1 MVLALGIIIIQNNI
15 PNFAKS
21 AVAAVV
27 GETNLFLLICCII
40 SPLIL
45 KPIPATNMATNL
57 GTLLTSNICILSILN
72 VNISFIEIS
81 SRNPLATLNKID
93 ISDIKNIP
101 CILISSKE
109 QLESD
114 KEYYQRVMGFGGE
127 FIFAE
132 NLEEGRLFVAG
143 NKGFM
148 PVEDI
153 TFTTRKDIP
162 IKRIALCRDEKQIKK
177 DLVVS
182 KYKENFIKDIKIS
195 DKEIKAHYESH
206 KDEFKIQ
213 EVRAS
218 QILIS
223 TLDDDN
229 KQVSKE
235 EKEKLKTKAEKLLN
249 KVNNGED
256 FNKLAKKYSDDKNSG
271 KNGGDLGFFS
281 KDDKNIDFTKEVFKL
296 DKGKR
301 VALIETS
308 YGYHIVKITDK
319 RTVTKSL
326 EDSKDDIKNKILN
339 EKYSKQIDS
348 LYKKGKI
355 TIT

>member
-1 MVLALGIIIIQNNI
+1 MKQEIIGMVNYLVKKTNGGKKLRKIVLMGLVALISINMVACNKSTVAKINDVKISKDEYKKTEDFLYATGTIENKDKSNQVNSDILSFIIDNEVVYQAAQEEGIKVKDFEVNEKFNNI
-15 PNFAKS
+15 K
-21 AVAAVV
+21 
-27 GETNLFLLICCII
+27 ETIDENPAYKEKLKEAGINEEFL
-40 SPLIL
+40 
-45 KPIPATNMATNL
+45 K
-57 GTLLTSNICILSILN
+57 
-72 VNISFIEIS
+72 
-81 SRNPLATLNKID
+81 
-93 ISDIKNIP
+93 
-101 CILISSKE
+101 
-109 QLESD
+109 
-114 KEYYQRVMGFGGE
+114 
-127 FIFAE
+127 
-132 NLEEGRLFVAG
+132 
-143 NKGFM
+143 
-148 PVEDI
+148 
-153 TFTTRKDIP
+153 
-162 IKRIALCRDEKQIKK
+162 KQVKK

-326 EDSKDDIKNKILN
+326 EDSKDDIKYRILN

>member
-1 MVLALGIIIIQNNI
+1 MKQEIIGMVNYLVKKTNGGKKLRKIVLMGLVALISINMVACNKSTVAKINDVKISKDEYKKTEDFLYATGTIENKDKSNQVNSDILSFIIDNEVVYQAAQEEGIKVKDFEVNEKFNNI
-15 PNFAKS
+15 K
-21 AVAAVV
+21 
-27 GETNLFLLICCII
+27 ETIDENPAYKEKLKEAGINEEFL
-40 SPLIL
+40 
-45 KPIPATNMATNL
+45 K
-57 GTLLTSNICILSILN
+57 
-72 VNISFIEIS
+72 
-81 SRNPLATLNKID
+81 
-93 ISDIKNIP
+93 
-101 CILISSKE
+101 
-109 QLESD
+109 
-114 KEYYQRVMGFGGE
+114 
-127 FIFAE
+127 
-132 NLEEGRLFVAG
+132 
-143 NKGFM
+143 
-148 PVEDI
+148 
-153 TFTTRKDIP
+153 
-162 IKRIALCRDEKQIKK
+162 KQVKK

>member
-1 MVLALGIIIIQNNI
+1 MSFIIDNEVVYQAAQEEGIKVKDFEVNEKFNNI
-15 PNFAKS
+15 K
-21 AVAAVV
+21 
-27 GETNLFLLICCII
+27 ETIDENPAYKEKLKEAGINEEFL
-40 SPLIL
+40 
-45 KPIPATNMATNL
+45 K
-57 GTLLTSNICILSILN
+57 
-72 VNISFIEIS
+72 
-81 SRNPLATLNKID
+81 
-93 ISDIKNIP
+93 
-101 CILISSKE
+101 
-109 QLESD
+109 
-114 KEYYQRVMGFGGE
+114 
-127 FIFAE
+127 
-132 NLEEGRLFVAG
+132 
-143 NKGFM
+143 
-148 PVEDI
+148 
-153 TFTTRKDIP
+153 
-162 IKRIALCRDEKQIKK
+162 KQVKK

-182 KYKENFIKDIKIS
+182 KYKENFLKDIKIS
-195 DKEIKAHYESH
+195 DKEIKSYYESH

-249 KVNNGED
+249 KVNNGEE

-271 KNGGDLGFFS
+271 KDGGDLGFFS
-281 KDDKNIDFTKEVFKL
+281 KEDKNIDFTKEVFKL

-326 EDSKDDIKNKILN
+326 EDSKDDIKYRILN

>member
-1 MVLALGIIIIQNNI
+1 MKQEIIGMVNYLVKKTNGGKKLRKIVLMGLVALISINMVACNKSTVAKINDVKISKEEYKKTEDFLYATGTIENKDKNNKVNSDILSFIIDNEVVYQAAQEEGIKVKDFEVNEKFNNI
-15 PNFAKS
+15 K
-21 AVAAVV
+21 
-27 GETNLFLLICCII
+27 ETIDENPAYKEKLKEAGINEEFL
-40 SPLIL
+40 
-45 KPIPATNMATNL
+45 K
-57 GTLLTSNICILSILN
+57 
-72 VNISFIEIS
+72 
-81 SRNPLATLNKID
+81 
-93 ISDIKNIP
+93 
-101 CILISSKE
+101 
-109 QLESD
+109 
-114 KEYYQRVMGFGGE
+114 
-127 FIFAE
+127 
-132 NLEEGRLFVAG
+132 
-143 NKGFM
+143 
-148 PVEDI
+148 
-153 TFTTRKDIP
+153 
-162 IKRIALCRDEKQIKK
+162 KQVKK

>member
-1 MVLALGIIIIQNNI
+1 MKQEIIGMVNYLVKKTNGGKKLRKIVLMGLVALISINMVACNKSTVAKINDVKISKDEYKKTEDFLYATGTIESKDKSNQVNSDILSFIIDNEVVYQAAQEEGIKVKDFEVNEKFNNI
-15 PNFAKS
+15 K
-21 AVAAVV
+21 
-27 GETNLFLLICCII
+27 ETIDENPAYKEKLKEAGINEEFL
-40 SPLIL
+40 
-45 KPIPATNMATNL
+45 K
-57 GTLLTSNICILSILN
+57 
-72 VNISFIEIS
+72 
-81 SRNPLATLNKID
+81 
-93 ISDIKNIP
+93 
-101 CILISSKE
+101 
-109 QLESD
+109 
-114 KEYYQRVMGFGGE
+114 
-127 FIFAE
+127 
-132 NLEEGRLFVAG
+132 
-143 NKGFM
+143 
-148 PVEDI
+148 
-153 TFTTRKDIP
+153 
-162 IKRIALCRDEKQIKK
+162 KQVKK

-271 KNGGDLGFFS
+271 KDGGDLGFFS

>member
-1 MVLALGIIIIQNNI
+1 MKQEIIGMVNYLVKKTNGGKKLRKIVLMGLVALISINMVACNKSTVAKINDVKISKDEYKKTEDFLYATGTIENKDKSNQVNSDILSFIIDNEVVYQAAQEEGIKVKDFEVNEKFNNI
-15 PNFAKS
+15 K
-21 AVAAVV
+21 
-27 GETNLFLLICCII
+27 ETIDENPAYKEKLKEAGINEEFL
-40 SPLIL
+40 
-45 KPIPATNMATNL
+45 K
-57 GTLLTSNICILSILN
+57 
-72 VNISFIEIS
+72 
-81 SRNPLATLNKID
+81 
-93 ISDIKNIP
+93 
-101 CILISSKE
+101 
-109 QLESD
+109 
-114 KEYYQRVMGFGGE
+114 
-127 FIFAE
+127 
-132 NLEEGRLFVAG
+132 
-143 NKGFM
+143 
-148 PVEDI
+148 
-153 TFTTRKDIP
+153 
-162 IKRIALCRDEKQIKK
+162 KQVKK

-223 TLDDDN
+223 TLDDEN

>member
-1 MVLALGIIIIQNNI
+1 MKQEIIGMVNYSVKITNGGKKLKKIVLMGLVALISINMVACNKSTVAKINDVKISKEEYKKTEDFLYATGTIENKDKSNQVNSDILSFIIDNEVVYQAAQEEGIKVKDFEVNEKFNNI
-15 PNFAKS
+15 K
-21 AVAAVV
+21 
-27 GETNLFLLICCII
+27 ETIDENPAYKEKLKEAGINEEFL
-40 SPLIL
+40 
-45 KPIPATNMATNL
+45 K
-57 GTLLTSNICILSILN
+57 
-72 VNISFIEIS
+72 
-81 SRNPLATLNKID
+81 
-93 ISDIKNIP
+93 
-101 CILISSKE
+101 
-109 QLESD
+109 
-114 KEYYQRVMGFGGE
+114 
-127 FIFAE
+127 
-132 NLEEGRLFVAG
+132 
-143 NKGFM
+143 
-148 PVEDI
+148 
-153 TFTTRKDIP
+153 
-162 IKRIALCRDEKQIKK
+162 KQVKK

-195 DKEIKAHYESH
+195 DKEIKSYYESH

-326 EDSKDDIKNKILN
+326 EDSKDDIKYRILN

>member
-1 MVLALGIIIIQNNI
+1 MKQEIIGMVNYLVKKTNGGKKLRKIVLMGLVALISINMVACNKSTVAKINDVKISKDEYKKTEDFLYATGTIENKDKSDQVNSDILSFIIDNEVVYQAAQEEGIKVKDFEVNEKFNNI
-15 PNFAKS
+15 K
-21 AVAAVV
+21 
-27 GETNLFLLICCII
+27 ETIDENPAYKEKLKEAGINEEFL
-40 SPLIL
+40 
-45 KPIPATNMATNL
+45 K
-57 GTLLTSNICILSILN
+57 
-72 VNISFIEIS
+72 
-81 SRNPLATLNKID
+81 
-93 ISDIKNIP
+93 
-101 CILISSKE
+101 
-109 QLESD
+109 
-114 KEYYQRVMGFGGE
+114 
-127 FIFAE
+127 
-132 NLEEGRLFVAG
+132 
-143 NKGFM
+143 
-148 PVEDI
+148 
-153 TFTTRKDIP
+153 
-162 IKRIALCRDEKQIKK
+162 KQVKK

-195 DKEIKAHYESH
+195 DKEIKAYYESH

>member
-1 MVLALGIIIIQNNI
+1 MKQEIIGMVNYLVKKTNGGKKLRKIVLMGLVALISINMVACNKSTVAKINDVKISKDEYKKTEDFLYATGTIESKDKSNQVNSDILSFIIDNEVVYQAAQEEGIKVKDFEVNEKFNNI
-15 PNFAKS
+15 K
-21 AVAAVV
+21 
-27 GETNLFLLICCII
+27 ETIDENPAYKEKLKEAGINEEFL
-40 SPLIL
+40 
-45 KPIPATNMATNL
+45 K
-57 GTLLTSNICILSILN
+57 
-72 VNISFIEIS
+72 
-81 SRNPLATLNKID
+81 
-93 ISDIKNIP
+93 
-101 CILISSKE
+101 
-109 QLESD
+109 
-114 KEYYQRVMGFGGE
+114 
-127 FIFAE
+127 
-132 NLEEGRLFVAG
+132 
-143 NKGFM
+143 
-148 PVEDI
+148 
-153 TFTTRKDIP
+153 
-162 IKRIALCRDEKQIKK
+162 KQVKK

-182 KYKENFIKDIKIS
+182 KYKENFLKDIKIS
-195 DKEIKAHYESH
+195 DKEIKSYYESH